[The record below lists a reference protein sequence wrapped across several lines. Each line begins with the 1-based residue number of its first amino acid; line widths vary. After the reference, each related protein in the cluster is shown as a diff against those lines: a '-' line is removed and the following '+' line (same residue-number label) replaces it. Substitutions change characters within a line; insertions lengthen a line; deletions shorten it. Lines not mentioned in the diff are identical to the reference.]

1 MVPSNN
7 RLRNVRDHCK
17 CNLCDPAG
25 KWSEGRIRMGDQQYQ
40 YFPVDQ
46 NNVFNKQLTTQTNQ
60 SKSEI
65 RTLMP
70 NGLNPTQN
78 QFWANGNQQNQ
89 NLNQNFPA
97 EQTAVTPYQYQAQ
110 QTTTS
115 HQATVTSQQQIGQI
129 HQPQQMLYQQQPH
142 QQAPRKTAEV
152 EVQTDIRRFFALQLP
167 TVPLGTHI
175 DTQHIRIAF
184 TRDMMSFYG
193 QGQVKVQGN
202 TMYVYY

>member
-1 MVPSNN
+1 MVPISSLL
-7 RLRNVRDHCK
+7 RDLRNHCE

-25 KWSEGRIRMGDQQYQ
+25 TWSKGCMSMGDQQYQ
-40 YFPVDQ
+40 NLPVDQ
-46 NNVFNKQLTTQTNQ
+46 TNAFNKQLTTQTNQ
-60 SKSEI
+60 SKQEI
-65 RTLMP
+65 RTLLP
-70 NGLNPTQN
+70 NGFNQNQN
-78 QFWANGNQQNQ
+78 QFWANANQ
-89 NLNQNFPA
+89 LNQNHNQNGSV
-97 EQTAVTPYQYQAQ
+97 EQTIATPYQYQAQ

-115 HQATVTSQQQIGQI
+115 HQATVTSQQQTCQI
-129 HQPQQMLYQQQPH
+129 HQPQQMVYQQQPH
-142 QQAPRKTAEV
+142 QQVPNKAEV

-167 TVPLGTHI
+167 TVPLGTRI